1 MNTQL
6 VNFEAPEL
14 IAVEP
19 SKAKQIK
26 ETFLPMAEMLETF
39 EERFNEIILE
49 SKNGITQDLSLQAKR
64 LRLDVAQVRIETGK
78 LKDKQKEKIKI
89 EDKAIMAIHNV
100 LVWAVSEKEDKLKA
114 IEKDAE
120 IKEQKRLEALQLERV
135 KIMLPYIEDAEN
147 RKFSNMEDDVFQAYF
162 VSKKKASIDLIAA
175 ELQAEKDRIANEKAE
190 AEERKRIAAENAKL
204 KAEAEASEKKAEAE
218 RKERNKLESERL
230 AKEAKAGSERKEKE
244 AEASNE
250 RARLQNIANAKHK
263 AELTIERDKALKL
276 EAEKLANQKA
286 LEDAEKA
293 KEASLQAELSK
304 GDSDKVKDLISDL
317 TALKTKYNFKSK
329 TNQKMFVSVCV
340 LIDKVLTYI
349 NK

>member
-39 EERFNEIILE
+39 EERFNEIISE
-49 SKNGITQDLSLQAKR
+49 SKNGITQDLSLKAKR

-89 EDKAIMAIHNV
+89 EDKAIMAIHNI

-147 RKFSNMEDDVFQAYF
+147 RNFSEMEEDVFQAYF
-162 VSKKKASIDLIAA
+162 TTKKQAHLDLIEAEKKAEA
-175 ELQAEKDRIANEKAE
+175 ERIAKEKKE
-190 AEERKRIAAENAKL
+190 AEERKRIEAENAKL
-204 KAEAEASEKKAEAE
+204 KEEREAIEKKAEAE
-218 RKERNKLESERL
+218 RKERNKLEAERL
-230 AKEAKAGSERKEKE
+230 AKEAEAEKE
-244 AEASNE
+244 
-250 RARLQNIANAKHK
+250 RLRVFNISKAKHE
-263 AELTIERDKALKL
+263 AELKIERDKAAKL
-276 EAEKLANQKA
+276 EAENLATQKA

-293 KEASLQAELSK
+293 KEASLQAELNK
-304 GDSDKVKDLISDL
+304 GDAEKVKDLISDL
-317 TALKTKYNFKSK
+317 TALKTKYTFKSK
-329 TNQKMFVSVCV
+329 TNQKMFVSVCG

-349 NK
+349 SK

>member
-39 EERFNEIILE
+39 EERFNEIISE
-49 SKNGITQDLSLQAKR
+49 SKNGITQDLSLKAKR

-89 EDKAIMAIHNV
+89 EDKAIMAIHNI

-147 RKFSNMEDDVFQAYF
+147 RNFSEMEEDVFQAYF
-162 VSKKKASIDLIAA
+162 TTKKQAHLDLIEAEKKAEA
-175 ELQAEKDRIANEKAE
+175 DRIAKEKKE
-190 AEERKRIAAENAKL
+190 AEERKRIEAENAKL
-204 KAEAEASEKKAEAE
+204 KAEREANEKKAEAE
-218 RKERNKLESERL
+218 RKERNKLEAERL
-230 AKEAKAGSERKEKE
+230 AKEAEAEKE
-244 AEASNE
+244 
-250 RARLQNIANAKHK
+250 RLRVFNISKAKHE
-263 AELTIERDKALKL
+263 AELKIERDKAAKL
-276 EAEKLANQKA
+276 EAENLATQKA

-293 KEASLQAELSK
+293 KEASLQAELNK
-304 GDSDKVKDLISDL
+304 GDAEKVKDLISDL
-317 TALKTKYNFKSK
+317 TALKTKYTFKSK
-329 TNQKMFVSVCV
+329 TNQKMFVSVCG

-349 NK
+349 SK

>member
-39 EERFNEIILE
+39 EERFNEIISE
-49 SKNGITQDLSLQAKR
+49 SKNGITQDLSLKAKR

-89 EDKAIMAIHNV
+89 EDKAIMAIHNI

-147 RKFSNMEDDVFQAYF
+147 RNFSEMEEDVFQAYF
-162 VSKKKASIDLIAA
+162 TTKKQAHLDLIEAEKKAEAG
-175 ELQAEKDRIANEKAE
+175 RIAKEKKE
-190 AEERKRIAAENAKL
+190 AEERKRIEAENAKL
-204 KAEAEASEKKAEAE
+204 KAEREANEKKAEAE
-218 RKERNKLESERL
+218 RKERNKLEAEKL
-230 AKEAKAGSERKEKE
+230 AKEAEAEKE
-244 AEASNE
+244 
-250 RARLQNIANAKHK
+250 RLRVFNISKAKHE
-263 AELTIERDKALKL
+263 AELKIERDKAAKL
-276 EAEKLANQKA
+276 EAENLATQKA

-293 KEASLQAELSK
+293 KEASLQAELNK
-304 GDSDKVKDLISDL
+304 GDAEKVKDLISDL
-317 TALKTKYNFKSK
+317 TALKTKYTFKSK
-329 TNQKMFVSVCV
+329 TNQKMFVSVCG

-349 NK
+349 SK

>member
-39 EERFNEIILE
+39 EERFNEIISE
-49 SKNGITQDLSLQAKR
+49 SKNGITQDLSLKAKR

-89 EDKAIMAIHNV
+89 EDKAIMAIHNI

-147 RKFSNMEDDVFQAYF
+147 RNFSEMEEDVFQAYF
-162 VSKKKASIDLIAA
+162 TTKKQAHLDLIEAEKKAEA
-175 ELQAEKDRIANEKAE
+175 DRIAKEKKE
-190 AEERKRIAAENAKL
+190 AEERKRIEAENAKL
-204 KAEAEASEKKAEAE
+204 KAEREANEKKAEAE
-218 RKERNKLESERL
+218 RKERNKLEAERL
-230 AKEAKAGSERKEKE
+230 AKEAEAEKE
-244 AEASNE
+244 
-250 RARLQNIANAKHK
+250 RLRVFNISKAKHE
-263 AELTIERDKALKL
+263 AELKIERDKAAKL
-276 EAEKLANQKA
+276 EAENLATQKA

-293 KEASLQAELSK
+293 KEARLQAELNK
-304 GDSDKVKDLISDL
+304 GDAEKVKDLISDL
-317 TALKTKYNFKSK
+317 TALKTKYTFKSK
-329 TNQKMFVSVCV
+329 TNQKMFVSVCG

-349 NK
+349 SK